1 MKLLHALLIFAFT
14 LLPFP
19 ASAQTVALAGQ
30 WQFIA
35 SPDRGGADT
44 IVFTATPS
52 ADGTHLQCHADVFIT
67 RANRNYPMDWK
78 MTVEQKDGQMRLG
91 WVLDADN
98 PASTEEYQEP
108 ASHYAIGGKDADGSH
123 RYIYLLSQN
132 IDTYAFEGMTLWT
145 DWQLSASASFA
156 LPRTYHIFA
165 LASQDKPYKN
175 AVGWIDIWAS
185 GSVKRL
191 SGATGIREASSDVSR
206 GTSDVYDLQGRL
218 LQSRPAKGLY
228 IRNGRK
234 YAIK

>member
-1 MKLLHALLIFAFT
+1 
-14 LLPFP
+14 
-19 ASAQTVALAGQ
+19 
-30 WQFIA
+30 
-35 SPDRGGADT
+35 
-44 IVFTATPS
+44 
-52 ADGTHLQCHADVFIT
+52 
-67 RANRNYPMDWK
+67 

-108 ASHYAIGGKDADGSH
+108 ASHY
-123 RYIYLLSQN
+123 
-132 IDTYAFEGMTLWT
+132 
-145 DWQLSASASFA
+145 A